1 MAIWQIQPAPADKFA
16 PLAQTDAQALAGTFE
31 ARGKPLQW
39 KKKPKV
45 DVFQEPKKKAR
56 LPRADVSLLMS
67 GALVLDQKA
76 RDILGPFLEQFGQL
90 LELDVAGSTEYF
102 YNVTNVIDCI
112 DPDRSEKRSTGVIVK
127 EAFRDG
133 SEPLAP
139 AVFKDPRTVGT
150 RLYVNSVGKE
160 QLELLAVNAGLT
172 GLEFIELGA
181 HPIN

>member
-1 MAIWQIQPAPADKFA
+1 MAIWQLRTAPADKFA
-16 PLAQTDAQALAGTFE
+16 PLAPTEAQAMAGTFE

-76 RDILGPFLEQFGQL
+76 RDALGTFLVQFGQL
-90 LELDVAGSTEYF
+90 LELDVAGSVEYF
-102 YNVTNVIDCI
+102 YNVTNLVDCI

-133 SEPLAP
+133 AEPTAP
-139 AVFKDPRTVGT
+139 AVFKDPLTTGT
-150 RLYVNSVGKE
+150 RLYVNSAGKDL
-160 QLELLAVNAGLT
+160 LEGLVAGAGIT
-172 GLEFIELGA
+172 GLEFAEPGA
-181 HPIN
+181 R

>member
-1 MAIWQIQPAPADKFA
+1 M
-16 PLAQTDAQALAGTFE
+16 AGTFE

-39 KKKPKV
+39 KKRPKV

-76 RDILGPFLEQFGQL
+76 RDALGSFLEQFGQL

-102 YNVTNVIDCI
+102 YNVTNLVDCI
-112 DPDRSEKRSTGVIVK
+112 DPDLSEKRSTGVIVK

-133 SEPLAP
+133 VEPSSA
-139 AVFKDPRTVGT
+139 AIFKDPRTAGT
-150 RLYVNSVGKE
+150 RLYVNSAGKE
-160 QLELLAVNAGLT
+160 QLEGLVAGAGIT
-172 GLEFIELGA
+172 GLEFAELGA
-181 HPIN
+181 R